1 METPANWPDHLEAA
15 IRSIN
20 NRILPNLKYS
30 PNELL
35 LGLVI
40 NTRPTATAEV
50 SAAPTTEEVE
60 TQMAYVDQHRFD
72 GYAQI
77 VKHAE
82 RRKSAFDR
90 RLMAHPPGEVIFRAG
105 DLVQVYRS
113 DLDFTFKRIGS
124 SYRSFQHLDES

>member
-72 GYAQI
+72 SYSQI
-77 VKHAE
+77 VEHAE
-82 RRKSAFDR
+82 RHKATFDR
-90 RLMAHPPGEVIFRAG
+90 
-105 DLVQVYRS
+105 
-113 DLDFTFKRIGS
+113 
-124 SYRSFQHLDES
+124 